1 MLKAA
6 IVEDDDKAAAELKRY
21 LRRYADETGAKIDAD
36 VYGDALS
43 FLAAYSGYDIVFMDI
58 ELPDYDGMRAAK
70 KLRETDKTVVI
81 VFVTNMRRYAVEGY
95 EVGALDFMMKPVGW
109 QSFRT
114 LMGKAEKVVYSNRD
128 AKVTIKTWGGGIKLL
143 DAKEIYFVEVT
154 RHHLV
159 FHTVSGDYDM
169 YGDLVSMEKVLPE
182 RSFARCN
189 SCYLVNLRYV
199 RAVEGDTVN
208 VSGYELKISR
218 PKKKEFLQRI
228 AEYIGGGM
236 DIV

>member
-6 IVEDDDKAAAELKRY
+6 IVEDDDRAAAELKRY

-128 AKVTIKTWGGGIKLL
+128 AKLL

-228 AEYIGGGM
+228 AGYIGGGM

>member
-6 IVEDDDKAAAELKRY
+6 LVEDDDKAAAELKRY

-95 EVGALDFMMKPVGW
+95 EVGA
-109 QSFRT
+109 
-114 LMGKAEKVVYSNRD
+114 
-128 AKVTIKTWGGGIKLL
+128 
-143 DAKEIYFVEVT
+143 
-154 RHHLV
+154 
-159 FHTVSGDYDM
+159 
-169 YGDLVSMEKVLPE
+169 
-182 RSFARCN
+182 
-189 SCYLVNLRYV
+189 
-199 RAVEGDTVN
+199 
-208 VSGYELKISR
+208 
-218 PKKKEFLQRI
+218 
-228 AEYIGGGM
+228 
-236 DIV
+236 